1 MVVDEN
7 HDTFYTREHIQQV
20 ITANDMMS
28 RTTYTTFRD
37 YNDTIANRFTQESPL
52 STSQLQAMWNDV
64 AKYNLMEGS
73 SLWINWAS
81 QADLYKRNSFT
92 IQIRANG
99 RTRTYRQTNGFSG
112 SVRPLMLLVEGVR
125 LPMTQNAGTPVV
137 TTLPSAPPEPA
148 TTAPATAPASQP

>member
-1 MVVDEN
+1 
-7 HDTFYTREHIQQV
+7 
-20 ITANDMMS
+20 
-28 RTTYTTFRD
+28 
-37 YNDTIANRFTQESPL
+37 
-52 STSQLQAMWNDV
+52 MWNDV